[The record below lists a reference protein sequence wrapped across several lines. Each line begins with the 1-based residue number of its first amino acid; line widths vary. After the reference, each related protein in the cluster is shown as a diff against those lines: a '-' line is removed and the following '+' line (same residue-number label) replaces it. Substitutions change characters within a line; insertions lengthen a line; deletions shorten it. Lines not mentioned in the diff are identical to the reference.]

1 MVAGGGARVRGATVL
16 IVDDDEMLRD
26 AVQRK
31 LEGEQF
37 NTVTAG
43 TGQDALDYMNSG
55 DGPVP
60 DLVLLDIMLP
70 DLEGTSVC
78 QQIRQK
84 SSVPIIMLTARNE
97 EADRILGLELG
108 ADDYITKPFSPR
120 ELVARVKAVL
130 RRVGPDAAL
139 AQTRVLEGAGVRLDL
154 DSREVTV
161 NDESVDLTPTQMRL
175 LQVLMEQ
182 PGRVF
187 STDELLD
194 TVWDYR
200 QYDPHLVE
208 THISNLRNRIEDNP
222 KDPQRIVTVRSFGYK
237 FVAE

>member
-1 MVAGGGARVRGATVL
+1 MRGVTVL

-37 NTVTAG
+37 RTVTAA
-43 TGQDALDYMNSG
+43 TGQQALAAMTSS
-55 DGPVP
+55 DGPTP

-108 ADDYITKPFSPR
+108 ADDYVTKPFSPR

-130 RRVGPDAAL
+130 RRVGPAATL
-139 AQTRVLEGAGVRLDL
+139 NEKRVLEGAGVVMDL
-154 DSREVTV
+154 DAREVTV
-161 NDESVDLTPTQMRL
+161 NGEPVELTPTQMRL

-194 TVWDYR
+194 AVWEYR

-208 THISNLRNRIEDNP
+208 THISNLRNRIEDDP
-222 KDPQRIVTVRSFGYK
+222 KNPQRIITVRSFGYK
-237 FVAE
+237 FAAE

>member
-1 MVAGGGARVRGATVL
+1 MEEEVPVVRGATIL

-37 NTVTAG
+37 KTITVE
-43 TGQDALDYMNSG
+43 TGHGALDVLNSS
-55 DGPVP
+55 DTPTP

-70 DLEGTSVC
+70 DIEGTSVC

-84 SSVPIIMLTARNE
+84 SSVPIIMLTARTE

-130 RRVGPDAAL
+130 RRVGPGATL
-139 AQTRVLEGAGVRLDL
+139 AEKRQLEGAGVALDL

-161 NDESVDLTPTQMRL
+161 NGEAVDLTPTQMRL

-194 TVWDYR
+194 SVWDYR

-208 THISNLRNRIEDNP
+208 THISNLRNKIEDDP
-222 KDPQRIVTVRSFGYK
+222 KNPQRIVTVRSFGYK
-237 FVAE
+237 FLAD

>member
-1 MVAGGGARVRGATVL
+1 MIL
-16 IVDDDEMLRD
+16 DLR
-26 AVQRK
+26 
-31 LEGEQF
+31 
-37 NTVTAG
+37 
-43 TGQDALDYMNSG
+43 
-55 DGPVP
+55 
-60 DLVLLDIMLP
+60 LP
-70 DLEGTSVC
+70 DIEGTTVC
-78 QQIRQK
+78 QQVRQR
-84 SSVPIIMLTARNE
+84 SSLPIIMLTAKSD

-130 RRVGPDAAL
+130 RRVGPGAEMSDNKL
-139 AQTRVLEGAGVRLDL
+139 LNGAGVLLNLDT
-154 DSREVTV
+154 REVTV
-161 NDESVDLTPTQMRL
+161 NDQSVDLTPTQMRL

-194 TVWDYR
+194 LVWDYE

-208 THISNLRNRIEDNP
+208 THISNLRNRIEDDP
-222 KDPQRIVTVRSFGYK
+222 KDPQRIITVRSFGYK

>member
-1 MVAGGGARVRGATVL
+1 M

-37 NTVTAG
+37 RTVTAA
-43 TGQDALDYMNSG
+43 TGQQALAAMSG
-55 DGPVP
+55 SEGPTP

-108 ADDYITKPFSPR
+108 ADDYVTKPFSPR

-130 RRVGPDAAL
+130 RRVGPAATL
-139 AQTRVLEGAGVRLDL
+139 GEKRVLEGAGVVMDL
-154 DSREVTV
+154 DAREVTV
-161 NDESVDLTPTQMRL
+161 NGKPVELTPTQMRL

-194 TVWDYR
+194 TVWEYR

-208 THISNLRNRIEDNP
+208 THISNLRNRIEDDP
-222 KDPQRIVTVRSFGYK
+222 KNPQRIITVRSFGYK
-237 FVAE
+237 FAAE

>member
-1 MVAGGGARVRGATVL
+1 MRGATVL
-16 IVDDDEMLRD
+16 IVDDDEMLLE

-31 LEGEQF
+31 LDGEDFQ
-37 NTVTAG
+37 TITAA
-43 TGQDALDYMNSG
+43 TGQEALDALNRPEGAS
-55 DGPVP
+55 V
-60 DLVLLDIMLP
+60 DLVLLDLRLP
-70 DLEGTSVC
+70 DIEGTTIC
-78 QQIRQK
+78 QQIRQR
-84 SSVPIIMLTARNE
+84 SSMPIIMLTAKSE

-130 RRVGPDAAL
+130 RRVGPSP
-139 AQTRVLEGAGVRLDL
+139 TMPEPKVLSGAGVVLDL
-154 DSREVTV
+154 NSREVTV
-161 NDESVDLTPTQMRL
+161 DGNQVELTPTQMRL

-194 TVWDYR
+194 LVWEYE

-208 THISNLRNRIEDNP
+208 THISNLRNRVEEDP
-222 KDPQRIVTVRSFGYK
+222 KDPKRIVTVRSFGYK
-237 FVAE
+237 FVTD

>member
-1 MVAGGGARVRGATVL
+1 MRGATIL

-37 NTVTAG
+37 KTITAG
-43 TGQDALDYMNSG
+43 TGGEAIEAMDAGG
-55 DGPVP
+55 DDKP

-70 DLEGTSVC
+70 DIEGTSVC
-78 QQIRQK
+78 QQIRQR
-84 SSVPIIMLTARNE
+84 SSVPVIMLTARNE

-120 ELVARVKAVL
+120 EMVARVKAVL
-130 RRVGPDAAL
+130 RRVGPEAAL
-139 AQTRVLEGAGVRLDL
+139 ADKRVLAGAGVEMNI

-161 NDESVDLTPTQMRL
+161 NGESVDLTPTQMRL

-194 TVWDYR
+194 AVWEYR

-222 KDPQRIVTVRSFGYK
+222 KEPKRIITVRSFGYK
-237 FVAE
+237 FAAD

>member
-1 MVAGGGARVRGATVL
+1 VRGATVL
-16 IVDDDEMLRD
+16 IVDDDQMLRD

-37 NTVTAG
+37 KTITAA
-43 TGQDALDYMNSG
+43 TGAEALEVLNRADAPS
-55 DGPVP
+55 P

-70 DLEGTSVC
+70 DIEGTSVC

-120 ELVARVKAVL
+120 AFVARVKAVL
-130 RRVGPDAAL
+130 RRVGPGATL
-139 AQTRVLEGAGVRLDL
+139 AEKRVLEGAGVVLDL

-161 NDESVDLTPTQMRL
+161 NGEPVDLTPTQMRL

-187 STDELLD
+187 STDELLES
-194 TVWDYR
+194 VWDYR
-200 QYDPHLVE
+200 QYDSHLVE
-208 THISNLRNRIEDNP
+208 THISNLRNRIEDDPKNP
-222 KDPQRIVTVRSFGYK
+222 KRIITVRSFGYK

>member
-1 MVAGGGARVRGATVL
+1 
-16 IVDDDEMLRD
+16 MLRD

-37 NTVTAG
+37 RTVTAA
-43 TGQDALDYMNSG
+43 TGQQALAAMTSS
-55 DGPVP
+55 DGPTP

-108 ADDYITKPFSPR
+108 ADDYVTKPFSPR

-130 RRVGPDAAL
+130 RRVGPAATL
-139 AQTRVLEGAGVRLDL
+139 NEKRVLEGAGVVMDL
-154 DSREVTV
+154 DAREVTV
-161 NDESVDLTPTQMRL
+161 NGEPVELTPTQMRL

-194 TVWDYR
+194 AVWEYR

-208 THISNLRNRIEDNP
+208 THISNLRNRIEDDP
-222 KDPQRIVTVRSFGYK
+222 KNPQRIITVRSFGYK
-237 FVAE
+237 FAAE

>member
-1 MVAGGGARVRGATVL
+1 MAAAGGRVRGATVL

-37 NTVTAG
+37 KTVTAE
-43 TGQDALDYMNSG
+43 TGQEALDVMNSSE
-55 DGPVP
+55 GPTP

-70 DLEGTSVC
+70 DIEGTSVC

-84 SSVPIIMLTARNE
+84 SSVPVIMLTARNE

-120 ELVARVKAVL
+120 EMVARVKAVL
-130 RRVGPDAAL
+130 RRVGPGATL
-139 AQTRVLEGAGVRLDL
+139 TQKRVLEGAGVTLDL

-161 NDESVDLTPTQMRL
+161 NGEPVDLTPTQMRL

-194 TVWDYR
+194 AVWDYR

-237 FVAE
+237 FVAD

>member
-1 MVAGGGARVRGATVL
+1 MRGETILV
-16 IVDDDEMLRD
+16 VDDDDMLLE

-31 LEGEQF
+31 LEGEDF
-37 NTVTAG
+37 RTITAS
-43 TGQDALDYMNSG
+43 TGQEALDALNRPSG
-55 DGPVP
+55 P
-60 DLVLLDIMLP
+60 LP
-70 DLEGTSVC
+70 DLMILDLRLPDIEGTTVC
-78 QQIRQK
+78 QQVRQR
-84 SSVPIIMLTARNE
+84 SSLPIIMLTAKSD

-130 RRVGPDAAL
+130 RRVGPGADMPETTL
-139 AQTRVLEGAGVRLDL
+139 LRGAGVALDL
-154 DSREVTV
+154 DAREVTV
-161 NDESVDLTPTQMRL
+161 DDHSVDLTPTQMRL

-194 TVWDYR
+194 LVWDYE

-208 THISNLRNRIEDNP
+208 THISNLRNRIEEDPKNP
-222 KDPQRIVTVRSFGYK
+222 KRIITVRSFGYK

>member
-1 MVAGGGARVRGATVL
+1 MVAAGARVRGATIL

-37 NTVTAG
+37 RTLTAA
-43 TGQDALDYMNSG
+43 TGQEALSVM
-55 DGPVP
+55 DGAGNQP

-130 RRVGPDAAL
+130 RRVGPDAML
-139 AQTRVLEGAGVRLDL
+139 SPKRLLEGAGVRLDL
-154 DSREVTV
+154 DSREVSV
-161 NDESVDLTPTQMRL
+161 NGTAVDLTPTQMRL

-208 THISNLRNRIEDNP
+208 THISNLRTRIEDNP
-222 KDPQRIVTVRSFGYK
+222 KDPQRIITVRSFGYK
-237 FVAE
+237 FAME

>member
-1 MVAGGGARVRGATVL
+1 MRGATVL
-16 IVDDDEMLRD
+16 IVDDDQMLRD

-37 NTVTAG
+37 KTITAA
-43 TGQDALDYMNSG
+43 TGAEALEVLNRADAPS
-55 DGPVP
+55 P

-70 DLEGTSVC
+70 DIEGTSVC

-120 ELVARVKAVL
+120 EMVARVKAVL
-130 RRVGPDAAL
+130 RRVGPGATL
-139 AQTRVLEGAGVRLDL
+139 AEKRVLEGAGVVLDL

-161 NDESVDLTPTQMRL
+161 NGEPVDLTPTQMRL

-187 STDELLD
+187 STDELLES
-194 TVWDYR
+194 VWDYR
-200 QYDPHLVE
+200 QYDSHLVE
-208 THISNLRNRIEDNP
+208 THISNLRNRIEDDPKNP
-222 KDPQRIVTVRSFGYK
+222 KRIITVRSFGYK

>member
-1 MVAGGGARVRGATVL
+1 MAGAGTSVRGATVL

-37 NTVTAG
+37 KTITAA
-43 TGQDALDYMNSG
+43 TGQEALDVMNSN
-55 DGPVP
+55 DSSSP

-70 DLEGTSVC
+70 DIEGTSVC
-78 QQIRQK
+78 QQIRQT
-84 SSVPIIMLTARNE
+84 SSVPVIMLTARNE

-120 ELVARVKAVL
+120 EMVARVKAVL
-130 RRVGPDAAL
+130 RRVGPGATL
-139 AQTRVLEGAGVRLDL
+139 TQKRVLEGAGVTLNL

-161 NDESVDLTPTQMRL
+161 NGEPVDLTPTQMRL

-194 TVWDYR
+194 ALWDYR

-222 KDPQRIVTVRSFGYK
+222 KDPQRIVTIRSFGYK
-237 FVAE
+237 FVAD

>member
-1 MVAGGGARVRGATVL
+1 MRGATVL

-37 NTVTAG
+37 NTITADSG
-43 TGQDALDYMNSG
+43 LAALEVMSG
-55 DGPVP
+55 SKGRKP

-130 RRVGPDAAL
+130 RRVGPGASL
-139 AQTRVLEGAGVRLDL
+139 TQKRTLEGAGVMLDL
-154 DSREVTV
+154 DSRELTV
-161 NDESVDLTPTQMRL
+161 NGERVDLTPTQMRL
-175 LQVLMEQ
+175 LQVLMQQ

-187 STDELLD
+187 STDELLE
-194 TVWDYR
+194 TVWDYE

-208 THISNLRNRIEDNP
+208 THISNLRNRIEDDP
-222 KDPQRIVTVRSFGYK
+222 KNPQRIITVRSFGYK
-237 FVAE
+237 FAAE

>member
-1 MVAGGGARVRGATVL
+1 MRGVTVL

-37 NTVTAG
+37 RTVTAA
-43 TGQDALDYMNSG
+43 TGQQALAAMNSPE
-55 DGPVP
+55 GPTP

-108 ADDYITKPFSPR
+108 ADDYVTKPFSPR

-130 RRVGPDAAL
+130 RRVGPAATL
-139 AQTRVLEGAGVRLDL
+139 NEKRVLEGAGVVMDL
-154 DSREVTV
+154 DAREVTV
-161 NDESVDLTPTQMRL
+161 NGEPVELTPTQMRL

-194 TVWDYR
+194 AVWEYR

-208 THISNLRNRIEDNP
+208 THISNLRNRIEDDP
-222 KDPQRIVTVRSFGYK
+222 KNPQRIITVRSFGYK
-237 FVAE
+237 FAAE

>member
-1 MVAGGGARVRGATVL
+1 MAAAGGRVRGATVL

-37 NTVTAG
+37 KTITAE
-43 TGQDALDYMNSG
+43 TGEEALDVMSSSE
-55 DGPVP
+55 GPTP

-70 DLEGTSVC
+70 DIEGTSVC

-84 SSVPIIMLTARNE
+84 SSVPVIMLTARNE

-120 ELVARVKAVL
+120 EMVARVKAVL
-130 RRVGPDAAL
+130 RRVGPMATL
-139 AQTRVLEGAGVRLDL
+139 TEKRVLEGAGVSLDL
-154 DSREVTV
+154 DSREVKV
-161 NDESVDLTPTQMRL
+161 NDRPVDLTPTQMRL
-175 LQVLMEQ
+175 LQVLMEH

-194 TVWDYR
+194 AVWDYR

-237 FVAE
+237 FVAD

>member
-1 MVAGGGARVRGATVL
+1 MAGAGARVRGATVL

-37 NTVTAG
+37 KTITAE
-43 TGQDALDYMNSG
+43 TGQQALDVMNSSE
-55 DGPVP
+55 GPTP

-70 DLEGTSVC
+70 DIEGTSVC
-78 QQIRQK
+78 QQIRQR
-84 SSVPIIMLTARNE
+84 SSVPVIMLTARNE

-120 ELVARVKAVL
+120 EMVARVKAVL
-130 RRVGPDAAL
+130 RRVGPGAEL
-139 AQTRVLEGAGVRLDL
+139 TQKRVLEGAGVSLDL

-161 NDESVDLTPTQMRL
+161 DGEPVDLTPTQMRL

-194 TVWDYR
+194 AVWDYR

-208 THISNLRNRIEDNP
+208 THISNLRNRIEENP

-237 FVAE
+237 FVAD

>member
-1 MVAGGGARVRGATVL
+1 MRGASIL

-37 NTVTAG
+37 KTITAE
-43 TGQDALDYMNSG
+43 TGQQALDIINSSE
-55 DGPVP
+55 GPTA

-70 DLEGTSVC
+70 DIEGTSVC

-84 SSVPIIMLTARNE
+84 SSVPIIMLTVRNE

-120 ELVARVKAVL
+120 EMVARVKAVL
-130 RRVGPDAAL
+130 RRVGPDAPL
-139 AQTRVLEGAGVRLDL
+139 SDRRVLEGADVVLNLDT
-154 DSREVTV
+154 REVTV
-161 NDESVDLTPTQMRL
+161 RGEPVELTPTQMRL

-200 QYDPHLVE
+200 QYDAHLVE
-208 THISNLRNRIEDNP
+208 THISNLRNRIEDDP
-222 KDPQRIVTVRSFGYK
+222 KNPQRIVTVRSFGYK

>member
-1 MVAGGGARVRGATVL
+1 MRDATIL
-16 IVDDDEMLRD
+16 IVDDDEELLE

-31 LEGEQF
+31 LEGERYR
-37 NTVTAG
+37 TMTATEG
-43 TGQDALDYMNSG
+43 NRALEIFARKENR
-55 DGPVP
+55 P

-70 DLEGTSVC
+70 DVEGTTVC

-108 ADDYITKPFSPR
+108 ADDYVTKPFSLR

-130 RRVGPDAAL
+130 RRVEAEPDQSGPRMLKA
-139 AQTRVLEGAGVRLDL
+139 AGVELDL
-154 DSREVTV
+154 HSREVTV
-161 NDESVDLTPTQMRL
+161 NGEPVELTPTQMRL
-175 LQVLMEQ
+175 LQVLMEE

-187 STDELLD
+187 SSDHLLE

-208 THISNLRNRIEDNP
+208 THISNLRTRIEEDPKNP
-222 KDPQRIVTVRSFGYK
+222 TRIITVRSFGYK
-237 FVAE
+237 FATD

>member
-1 MVAGGGARVRGATVL
+1 VRGSTVL
-16 IVDDDEMLRD
+16 IVDDDQMLRD

-37 NTVTAG
+37 KTITAA
-43 TGQDALDYMNSG
+43 TGGEALEVLNRSDV
-55 DGPVP
+55 PTP

-70 DLEGTSVC
+70 DIEGTSVC

-120 ELVARVKAVL
+120 EMVARVKAVL
-130 RRVGPDAAL
+130 RRVGPGATL
-139 AQTRVLEGAGVRLDL
+139 AQTRVLEGAGVVLDL

-161 NDESVDLTPTQMRL
+161 NDEPVDLTPTQMRL

-187 STDELLD
+187 STDELLES
-194 TVWDYR
+194 VWDYR
-200 QYDPHLVE
+200 QYDSHLVE
-208 THISNLRNRIEDNP
+208 THISNLRNRIEDDP
-222 KDPQRIVTVRSFGYK
+222 KNPQRIITVRSFGYK
-237 FVAE
+237 FMAE

>member
-1 MVAGGGARVRGATVL
+1 MRGVTIL

-37 NTVTAG
+37 RTLTAA
-43 TGQDALDYMNSG
+43 TGQEALEAVTST
-55 DGPVP
+55 DGPTP

-130 RRVGPDAAL
+130 RRVGPTATL
-139 AQTRVLEGAGVRLDL
+139 NEKRVLEGAGVVMDL
-154 DSREVTV
+154 DAREVTV
-161 NDESVDLTPTQMRL
+161 NGEPVELTPTQMRL

-194 TVWDYR
+194 AVWEYR

-208 THISNLRNRIEDNP
+208 THISNLRNRIEDDP
-222 KDPQRIVTVRSFGYK
+222 KNPQRIITVRGFGYK
-237 FVAE
+237 FAAE

>member
-1 MVAGGGARVRGATVL
+1 VRGATIL
-16 IVDDDEMLRD
+16 IVDDDEMLRE

-37 NTVTAG
+37 KTLTAA
-43 TGQDALDYMNSG
+43 TGQEALDLINSSET
-55 DGPVP
+55 PTP

-70 DLEGTSVC
+70 DIEGTSVC
-78 QQIRQK
+78 QQIRQT
-84 SSVPIIMLTARNE
+84 SSVPIIMLTARTE

-120 ELVARVKAVL
+120 EMVARVKAVL
-130 RRVGPDAAL
+130 RRVGPRAAL
-139 AQTRVLEGAGVRLDL
+139 GQKRVLEGAGVRMDL

-161 NDESVDLTPTQMRL
+161 DGKPVNLTPTQMRL

-187 STDELLD
+187 STDELLEA
-194 TVWDYR
+194 VWDYQ
-200 QYDPHLVE
+200 QYDSHLVE
-208 THISNLRNRIEDNP
+208 THISNLRNRIEDDPKNP
-222 KDPQRIVTVRSFGYK
+222 RRIITVRSFGYK
-237 FVAE
+237 FAAE

>member
-1 MVAGGGARVRGATVL
+1 MRGSTIL

-37 NTVTAG
+37 NTITAE
-43 TGQDALDYMNSG
+43 TGSEALEVMG
-55 DGPVP
+55 GREAELP

-70 DLEGTSVC
+70 DIEGTSVC
-78 QQIRQK
+78 QQIRQR

-120 ELVARVKAVL
+120 EMVARVKAVL
-130 RRVGPDAAL
+130 RRVGPEAK
-139 AQTRVLEGAGVRLDL
+139 LEERRILTGAGVEMNLDT
-154 DSREVTV
+154 RVVTI
-161 NDESVDLTPTQMRL
+161 EGEPVDLTPTQMRL

-194 TVWDYR
+194 AVWDYR

-222 KDPQRIVTVRSFGYK
+222 KDPQRIITVRSFGYK
-237 FVAE
+237 FAAE

>member
-1 MVAGGGARVRGATVL
+1 MRGSTVL
-16 IVDDDEMLRD
+16 IVDDDQMLRD

-37 NTVTAG
+37 KTITAA
-43 TGQDALDYMNSG
+43 TGGEALELLNRSDA
-55 DGPVP
+55 PTP

-70 DLEGTSVC
+70 DIEGTSVC

-120 ELVARVKAVL
+120 EMVARVKAVL
-130 RRVGPDAAL
+130 RRVGPGATL
-139 AQTRVLEGAGVRLDL
+139 AQKRVLEGAGVVLDL

-187 STDELLD
+187 STDELLES
-194 TVWDYR
+194 VWDYR

-208 THISNLRNRIEDNP
+208 THISNLRNRIEEDP
-222 KDPQRIVTVRSFGYK
+222 KNPQRIITVRSFGYK

>member
-1 MVAGGGARVRGATVL
+1 MVRGSTIL

-37 NTVTAG
+37 RTITAA
-43 TGQDALDYMNSG
+43 TGQEALAAIDSP
-55 DGPVP
+55 DSPSP

-120 ELVARVKAVL
+120 EMVARVKAVL
-130 RRVGPDAAL
+130 RRVGPGATL
-139 AQTRVLEGAGVRLDL
+139 TQKRVLEGAGIRLDL

-161 NDESVDLTPTQMRL
+161 DGAPVELTPTQMRL

-200 QYDPHLVE
+200 QYDSHLVE
-208 THISNLRNRIEDNP
+208 THISNLRNKIEVDP
-222 KDPQRIVTVRSFGYK
+222 KNPQRIVTVRSFGYK
-237 FVAE
+237 FVAD

>member
-1 MVAGGGARVRGATVL
+1 MRGATIL

-26 AVQRK
+26 VVQRK

-37 NTVTAG
+37 STVTAA
-43 TGQDALDYMNSG
+43 TGSEALQAMERS
-55 DGPVP
+55 DGPTP

-70 DLEGTSVC
+70 DIEGTSVC
-78 QQIRQK
+78 QQIRQT

-120 ELVARVKAVL
+120 EMVARVKAVL
-130 RRVGPDAAL
+130 RRVGPGAEL
-139 AQTRVLEGAGVRLDL
+139 SEKSILSGAGVEMNLE
-154 DSREVTV
+154 SREVRV
-161 NDESVDLTPTQMRL
+161 DGELVDLTPTQMRL

-194 TVWDYR
+194 AVWDYR

-222 KDPQRIVTVRSFGYK
+222 KDPQRIITVRSFGYK
-237 FVAE
+237 FSPD

>member
-1 MVAGGGARVRGATVL
+1 LRGVTIL

-26 AVQRK
+26 VVQRK

-37 NTVTAG
+37 HTVTAA
-43 TGQDALDYMNSG
+43 TGQQALAAMTSS
-55 DGPVP
+55 DGPSP

-108 ADDYITKPFSPR
+108 ADDYVTKPFSPR

-130 RRVGPDAAL
+130 RRVGPAATL
-139 AQTRVLEGAGVRLDL
+139 NEKRVLEGAGVAMDL
-154 DSREVTV
+154 DAREVTV
-161 NDESVDLTPTQMRL
+161 NGEPVELTPTQMRL

-194 TVWDYR
+194 AVWEYR

-208 THISNLRNRIEDNP
+208 THISNLRNRIEDDP
-222 KDPQRIVTVRSFGYK
+222 KNPQRIITVRSFGYK

>member
-1 MVAGGGARVRGATVL
+1 MSEGRIL
-16 IVDDDEMLRD
+16 IVEDDPDISNMLQLYFKSQGYEVHGAMRGS
-26 AVQRK
+26 A
-31 LEGEQF
+31 
-37 NTVTAG
+37 
-43 TGQDALDYMNSG
+43 ALDLARDKLPN
-55 DGPVP
+55 VI
-60 DLVLLDIMLP
+60 VLDIMLP
-70 DLEGTSVC
+70 DIDGYEVCRRLRTNLRTSH
-78 QQIRQK
+78 I
-84 SSVPIIMLTARNE
+84 PIIFLTQKDERS
-97 EADRILGLELG
+97 DKIRGLELG

-120 ELVARVKAVL
+120 EMVARVKAVL
-130 RRVGPDAAL
+130 RRVGPGATL
-139 AQTRVLEGAGVRLDL
+139 TQSRVLEGAGVTLDL

-161 NDESVDLTPTQMRL
+161 NDEPVDLTPTQMRL

-194 TVWDYR
+194 AVWDYR

-237 FVAE
+237 FVGD